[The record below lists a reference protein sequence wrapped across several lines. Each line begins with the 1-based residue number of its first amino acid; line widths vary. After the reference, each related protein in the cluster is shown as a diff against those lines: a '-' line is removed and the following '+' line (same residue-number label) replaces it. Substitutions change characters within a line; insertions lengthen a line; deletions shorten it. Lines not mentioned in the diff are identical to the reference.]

1 VGSFDGGLVLIP
13 SIYIISLASANQ
25 RRSYQDNQSERLGF
39 KPIWHQATSINDIDD
54 QFFIENA
61 FSWQRPLSKIEVA
74 CFMSHLELWRIVAS
88 SNEPAIILEDDVM
101 LSNNWFDEVKAL
113 SLAEGIDYICLE
125 TWGKKIL
132 GRGRSINDL
141 TLRKLILNSAG
152 AAAYLIWPSGAKILL
167 ERFSKHGMALTDAF
181 INQTKGWSAW
191 QLSPANAIQLNVSVD
206 FGLKPPFDS
215 PSLIARE
222 KNLPPTPPSWKILFK
237 MKVRRFMG
245 EFVKFFIKATYFFRG
260 TRYIVRYSDDAKKN

>member
-1 VGSFDGGLVLIP
+1 MGSFDGGLVLIP

-61 FSWQRPLSKIEVA
+61 FSWQRPLSKTEVA
-74 CFMSHLELWRIVAS
+74 CFMSHLELWRVIAS
-88 SNEPAIILEDDVM
+88 SDRPAIILEDDVM
-101 LSNNWFDEVKAL
+101 LSSDWFNEVKSL
-113 SLAEGIDYICLE
+113 SLADDADYICLE

-132 GRGRSINDL
+132 GKSRTINNL
-141 TLRKLILNSAG
+141 KLHKLILNSAG
-152 AAAYLIWPSGAKILL
+152 AAAYLIWPSGAKKLL
-167 ERFSKHGMALTDAF
+167 ERFSSDGMALTDAF
-181 INQTKGWSAW
+181 INQTNGWRAW
-191 QLSPANAIQLNVSVD
+191 QLSPANAVQLNVSVN

-222 KNLPPTPPSWKILFK
+222 KNLPPSPPSWKIFFN
-237 MKVRRFMG
+237 MKLKRSIG
-245 EFVKFFIKATYFFRG
+245 ELKKIFIKIIYLFRG
-260 TRYIVRYSDDAKKN
+260 IHCVVEFSDVSKKI